1 MFKVI
6 LIETHNR
13 CNRTCWFCKFGQE
26 RQDPECTRMP
36 MSTVERIIANL
47 KDLDYRGRVS
57 WFWINEPLMD
67 KRIYDVLRLTREG
80 LPKAFL
86 SLVTNGDILTE
97 DIYRKLRDSGL
108 DALGVSIYDDV
119 VFEKISKMRTGP
131 RLVAIDQREVSFENR
146 GGNVKRNPA
155 DFQEARI
162 RVVGESCARPF
173 EMMVVN
179 AKGKVALC
187 CADLY
192 TDVEMGDV
200 KEHRL
205 EAIWQNARF
214 RRYRAALHKAGRK
227 GLALCDDCSHDG
239 GASRLYYPLR
249 TSPKGPALF

>member
-1 MFKVI
+1 MFRVI

-13 CNRTCWFCKFGQE
+13 CNRKCWFCKFGQE
-26 RQDPECTRMP
+26 RQDPETSRMP
-36 MSTVERIIANL
+36 MSTIERIVANL
-47 KDLDYRGRVS
+47 KDLNYQGRVS

-97 DIYRKLRDSGL
+97 DRYEKLIGSGL
-108 DALGVSIYDDV
+108 DALGVSIYDDA
-119 VFEKISKMRTGP
+119 VFEKINAMKAGP
-131 RLVAIDQREVSFENR
+131 RLIAMDQRTVSFENR

-155 DFQEARI
+155 DFEEQRI
-162 RVVGESCARPF
+162 RFVSESCARPF

-192 TDVEMGDV
+192 ADIEMGDV
-200 KEHRL
+200 NKNRL
-205 EAIWQNARF
+205 EEIWQNARF
-214 RRYRAALHKAGRK
+214 RHYRAALHKTGRK
-227 GLALCDDCSHDG
+227 GLELCDGCSHNG
-239 GASRLYYPLR
+239 GSSRRYYPLR
-249 TSPKGPALF
+249 TKQKGPALF